1 MFIRER
7 SEAQDREQ
15 RQKNKVT
22 ELQNILNTHVESI
35 DKTSDMACTMLKS
48 IDAKTTTVISDL
60 KKAESALRS
69 ESRSTP
75 GTCASICM
83 HTPDTHVKR
92 GTTTTA
98 TSDSDTSQSMHSDGV
113 TKHPAGR
120 ASTTDSVS
128 PASQHKKSATVAC
141 APTTTKPA
149 PPRPHAVEPIAP
161 DDDDDK
167 LWSLM
172 LKAKPTGKKSVLY
185 VGNLEDNASEENL
198 REYIE
203 KRSQKAGINQ
213 PKIYN
218 CTIFSREEG
227 ELGSWAAR
235 ITIDHTSH
243 EHVCSRYF
251 WPGRVY
257 ARPWKFREQSREEE
271 QKRDRQPR
279 PTSPTVAGHGPNV
292 ADAGP
297 TTSRGSD
304 IPNQK
309 KPSKPNDP

>member
-1 MFIRER
+1 
-7 SEAQDREQ
+7 
-15 RQKNKVT
+15 
-22 ELQNILNTHVESI
+22 
-35 DKTSDMACTMLKS
+35 
-48 IDAKTTTVISDL
+48 
-60 KKAESALRS
+60 
-69 ESRSTP
+69 
-75 GTCASICM
+75 M

-98 TSDSDTSQSMHSDGV
+98 TSDSDTSQSMQSDGV
-113 TKHPAGR
+113 TTHSAGR
-120 ASTTDSVS
+120 ATTESVS
-128 PASQHKKSATVAC
+128 PASQRKKSATVAC

-185 VGNLEDNASEENL
+185 IGNLEENASEEKL
-198 REYIE
+198 REYVE
-203 KRSQKAGINQ
+203 KRSQKAGISQ
-213 PKIYN
+213 PKVFN

-243 EHVCSRYF
+243 EYVCSRYF

-279 PTSPTVAGHGPNV
+279 PTSPTVAGRGPNV
-292 ADAGP
+292 AEAGP
-297 TTSRGSD
+297 TTSRDSD
-304 IPNQK
+304 IPSQTFRDK
-309 KPSKPNDP
+309 EPSKPNDT